1 MNKWI
6 KIILILTIIFC
17 ISLILRNF
25 IKSNYKT
32 EESGN
37 NKSIKEIEEYILNIN
52 SYKAKIEVTIT
63 SNKNVN
69 FYTLEQEVKF
79 PQTVIQIAT
88 SPEDLKG
95 IKFIYK
101 DGILEISN
109 TKYNLAK
116 IYKDY
121 PYISNNVLFLT
132 NFIEK
137 YKNAEKK
144 DIIEKNN
151 KIEMSYESKINK
163 YNHKQKLYINKATLL
178 PENLQVYDINN
189 DCKVDIV
196 YKEIEL
202 NI

>member
-121 PYISNNVLFLT
+121 PYISNNVLFVT

>member
-1 MNKWI
+1 M
-6 KIILILTIIFC
+6 
-17 ISLILRNF
+17 
-25 IKSNYKT
+25 
-32 EESGN
+32 
-37 NKSIKEIEEYILNIN
+37 
-52 SYKAKIEVTIT
+52 
-63 SNKNVN
+63 
-69 FYTLEQEVKF
+69 
-79 PQTVIQIAT
+79 
-88 SPEDLKG
+88 
-95 IKFIYK
+95 
-101 DGILEISN
+101 EISN